1 MSGGREVYRDQEVV
15 RRMTRLVAEGATM
28 LADTCPIDG
37 LPLFKLKSGDI
48 ICPVHGKVWIVS
60 SEAEAEEVEIDFIIR
75 KVELHAAKRVY
86 QSLNSDDASELIPWL
101 NVIETVERIRSIRE
115 ARSRDAVERRL
126 EKTKREEG
134 EKRSSTQID

>member
-37 LPLFKLKSGDI
+37 LPLFKLKNGDI

-86 QSLNSDDASELIPWL
+86 QSLNSDDASELIQWL

-115 ARSRDAVERRL
+115 ARSRDAVERQL

-134 EKRSSTQID
+134 EK

>member
-37 LPLFKLKSGDI
+37 LPLFKLKNGDI

-115 ARSRDAVERRL
+115 ARSRDSVERRL

-134 EKRSSTQID
+134 EK

>member
-37 LPLFKLKSGDI
+37 LPLFKLKNGDI

-75 KVELHAAKRVY
+75 KAELHAAKRVY
-86 QSLNSDDASELIPWL
+86 QSLNSNDASELIPWL

-115 ARSRDAVERRL
+115 ARSRDSVERRL

-134 EKRSSTQID
+134 EK

>member
-1 MSGGREVYRDQEVV
+1 MLEVSFKSFW
-15 RRMTRLVAEGATM
+15 LVAEGATM

-134 EKRSSTQID
+134 EK

>member
-115 ARSRDAVERRL
+115 ARSRDAVERQL

-134 EKRSSTQID
+134 KK

>member
-15 RRMTRLVAEGATM
+15 KRMTRLVAEGATM

-37 LPLFKLKSGDI
+37 LPLFKLKNGDI

-115 ARSRDAVERRL
+115 ARSRDAVERQL

-134 EKRSSTQID
+134 EK

>member
-115 ARSRDAVERRL
+115 ARSRDAVERQM

-134 EKRSSTQID
+134 EK

>member
-1 MSGGREVYRDQEVV
+1 MSGVREVYRDQEVV
-15 RRMTRLVAEGATM
+15 KRMTRLVAEGATM

-115 ARSRDAVERRL
+115 ARSRDAVERQL

-134 EKRSSTQID
+134 EK

>member
-134 EKRSSTQID
+134 EK

>member
-115 ARSRDAVERRL
+115 ARSRDAVERQL

>member
-1 MSGGREVYRDQEVV
+1 MSGGREAYRDQEVV

-37 LPLFKLKSGDI
+37 LPLFKLKNGDI

-101 NVIETVERIRSIRE
+101 SVIETVERIRSIRE
-115 ARSRDAVERRL
+115 ARSRDAVERQL

-134 EKRSSTQID
+134 KK

>member
-1 MSGGREVYRDQEVV
+1 VSGGREVYRDQEVV

-115 ARSRDAVERRL
+115 ARSRDAVERQL

-134 EKRSSTQID
+134 EK

>member
-60 SEAEAEEVEIDFIIR
+60 SEAEAEEVEIDFVIR

-86 QSLNSDDASELIPWL
+86 QLLNSDDASELIPWL

-115 ARSRDAVERRL
+115 ARSRDAVERQL

-134 EKRSSTQID
+134 EK

>member
-115 ARSRDAVERRL
+115 ARSRDAAERQL
-126 EKTKREEG
+126 KKTKREEG

>member
-75 KVELHAAKRVY
+75 KVELHAARRVY

-115 ARSRDAVERRL
+115 ARSRDAVERQL

-134 EKRSSTQID
+134 EK

>member
-28 LADTCPIDG
+28 LADTCPIDR

-115 ARSRDAVERRL
+115 ARSRDSVERQL

-134 EKRSSTQID
+134 EK

>member
-115 ARSRDAVERRL
+115 ARSRDSVERQL

-134 EKRSSTQID
+134 EK

>member
-37 LPLFKLKSGDI
+37 LPLFKLKNGDI

-115 ARSRDAVERRL
+115 ARSRDSVERQL

-134 EKRSSTQID
+134 EK

>member
-134 EKRSSTQID
+134 KK

>member
-37 LPLFKLKSGDI
+37 LPLFKLKNGDI

-115 ARSRDAVERRL
+115 ARSRDAVERQL

-134 EKRSSTQID
+134 EK

>member
-1 MSGGREVYRDQEVV
+1 MSGGREVYGDQEVV
-15 RRMTRLVAEGATM
+15 KRMTRLVAEGATM

-60 SEAEAEEVEIDFIIR
+60 SEAEAEEVEIDFIVR

-115 ARSRDAVERRL
+115 ARSRDSVERRL

-134 EKRSSTQID
+134 EK

>member
-1 MSGGREVYRDQEVV
+1 
-15 RRMTRLVAEGATM
+15 
-28 LADTCPIDG
+28 
-37 LPLFKLKSGDI
+37 
-48 ICPVHGKVWIVS
+48 
-60 SEAEAEEVEIDFIIR
+60 

-115 ARSRDAVERRL
+115 ARSRDAVERQL

-134 EKRSSTQID
+134 EK

>member
-115 ARSRDAVERRL
+115 ARSRDAVERQL

-134 EKRSSTQID
+134 EK

>member
-48 ICPVHGKVWIVS
+48 ICPVHGRVWIVS

-115 ARSRDAVERRL
+115 ARSRDAVERQL

-134 EKRSSTQID
+134 EK